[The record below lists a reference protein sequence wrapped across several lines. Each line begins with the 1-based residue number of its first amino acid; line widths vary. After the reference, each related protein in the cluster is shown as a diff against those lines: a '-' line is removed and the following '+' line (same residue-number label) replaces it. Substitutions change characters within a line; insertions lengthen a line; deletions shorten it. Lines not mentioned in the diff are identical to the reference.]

1 MQKFSR
7 TDYAGL
13 ETSKFRGVLMV
24 KFFIPAENGG
34 PERTEV
40 FKDGCWVD
48 MVNPTDDECE
58 DVSLASGVPEYMI
71 KAALDEEERARADFD
86 DGCSMFILDC
96 PIIEETANGDSYT
109 TLPLAIIYNEKCI
122 LTVCL
127 KGNNVL
133 KDFIVGREK
142 IFCEKHEHFAL
153 TFMMGNVKR
162 FLYCLKQIDRKNH
175 RIQSEV
181 DKSMRNEEIIQLLD
195 LQNSLVYFSTSLNS
209 NERVHEKFCKA
220 ALASATQEY
229 LDFYEDISIENK
241 QAIETCN
248 IYKNI
253 LSVTMDAYGSVIS
266 NNANDSMKKL
276 TIITILLAA
285 PTLIAG
291 LWGMNMPVPFQQGV
305 SFADTIWFW
314 VMSGVALVITVVLA
328 VILFK
333 GKPVHKKNNV
343 KKKKKDKK
351 DNRDGEN

>member
-1 MQKFSR
+1 
-7 TDYAGL
+7 
-13 ETSKFRGVLMV
+13 MV
-24 KFFIPAENGG
+24 NFFISAANGG
-34 PERTEV
+34 LNRAEI
-40 FKDGCWVD
+40 FKDKCWVD

-58 DVSLASGVPEYMI
+58 DVSAASGVPEYMI

-96 PIIEETANGDSYT
+96 PVIEETATGDSYT
-109 TLPLAIIYNEKCI
+109 TLPLAVIYNEKCI
-122 LTVCL
+122 ITVCL

-142 IFCEKHEHFAL
+142 IFCDRPTHFAL
-153 TFMMGNVKR
+153 AFMMGNAKR

-181 DKSMRNEEIIQLLD
+181 DKTMKNEEIVQLLD

-209 NERVHEKFCKA
+209 NERVHEKFCKVETI
-220 ALASATQEY
+220 SAKQDL
-229 LDFYEDISIENK
+229 LDLYEDVAIENK

-253 LSVTMDAYGSVIS
+253 LSVTMDAYGSIIS

-276 TIITILLAA
+276 TIITILLAV

-305 SFADTIWFW
+305 TAAETVWFW
-314 VMSGVALVITVVLA
+314 VITALSITVCAVLA
-328 VILFK
+328 VVLLK
-333 GKPVHKKNNV
+333 GNIIKTSKKA
-343 KKKKKDKK
+343 KKKKKEKR
-351 DNRDGEN
+351 NRRSGE

>member
-1 MQKFSR
+1 MVNFFITAKSG
-7 TDYAGL
+7 GL
-13 ETSKFRGVLMV
+13 EK
-24 KFFIPAENGG
+24 
-34 PERTEV
+34 TEL
-40 FKDGCWVD
+40 FKEKCWVD

-58 DVSLASGVPEYMI
+58 DVSAASGVPEYMI

-109 TLPLAIIYNEKCI
+109 TLPLAVIYNENCI
-122 LTVCL
+122 ITVCL

-142 IFCEKHEHFAL
+142 IFCEQPVHFVLA
-153 TFMMGNVKR
+153 FMMGNAKR

-181 DKSMRNEEIIQLLD
+181 DKTMKNEEIVQLLE

-220 ALASATQEY
+220 EAVAAKQDY
-229 LDFYEDISIENK
+229 LDLYEDVVIENK

-253 LSVTMDAYGSVIS
+253 LSVTMDAYGSIIS

-276 TIITILLAA
+276 TIITILLAV

-305 SFADTIWFW
+305 TAAETVWFW
-314 VMSGVALVITVVLA
+314 VITALSVTVCAVLA
-328 VILFK
+328 VVLLK
-333 GKPVHKKNNV
+333 GNV
-343 KKKKKDKK
+343 LRKLKDKKKKKEKRKK
-351 DNRDGEN
+351 RKGDN